1 MTAISPTLHTAAVAA
16 LETAVNRALEL
27 DPASQTKLAQLRG
40 EVFGFHC
47 LNPDL
52 EIFLLPD
59 AHGLK
64 LMGYWDGEISTS
76 ISGKAS
82 DFANLATAKDPTAA
96 LINGNLEL
104 QGDSAP
110 LIELQGIIS
119 NLDMDWEAPLVN
131 TLGDVVGHQLAQG
144 LRGLFGWGQQASSS
158 LARQVEEFIHEEARL
173 APPRQEVEDFY
184 QDVAHLSQRV
194 ERLQAR
200 MRKLAKQLDSPRE

>member
-27 DPASQTKLAQLRG
+27 DPASQKKLQRLAG
-40 EVFGFHC
+40 KVFGFHC
-47 LNPDL
+47 INPEL
-52 EIFLLPD
+52 AIFLLPGSD
-59 AHGLK
+59 GLR
-64 LMGYWDGEISTS
+64 LMGYWDGEVSTA

-82 DFANLATAKDPTAA
+82 EFADLATAQNPAAA

-104 QGDSAP
+104 HGDSAP
-110 LIELQGIIS
+110 LIELQGILAS
-119 NLDMDWEAPLVN
+119 LDMDWEAPLVN
-131 TLGDVVGHQLAQG
+131 TLGDVVGHQLAEG

-158 LARQVEEFIHEEARL
+158 LVRQVEEFIHEEARL

-184 QDVAHLSQRV
+184 QDVEQLSQRV

-200 MRKLAKQLDSPRE
+200 MRKLTSQLDSPRE

>member
-1 MTAISPTLHTAAVAA
+1 MNSPTLHTAAVAA

-27 DPASQTKLAQLRG
+27 DPASQKKLHRLDNK
-40 EVFGFHC
+40 VFGFHC

-52 EIFLLPD
+52 EIFLLPGSD
-59 AHGLK
+59 GLK
-64 LMGYWDGEISTS
+64 LMGYWDGDVSTS

-82 DFANLATAKDPTAA
+82 DFAGLAGAQDPTAA

-110 LIELQGIIS
+110 LIELQGILS
-119 NLDMDWEAPLVN
+119 SLDMDWEAPLVN
-131 TLGDVVGHQLAQG
+131 TLGDVAGHQLAEG
-144 LRGLFGWGQQASSS
+144 LRGLFGWGQQASSG
-158 LARQVEEFIHEEARL
+158 LVRQVEEFIHHEARL

-184 QDVAHLSQRV
+184 QEVEQLSQRV

-200 MRKLAKQLDSPRE
+200 MRKLTDQRDSPRE